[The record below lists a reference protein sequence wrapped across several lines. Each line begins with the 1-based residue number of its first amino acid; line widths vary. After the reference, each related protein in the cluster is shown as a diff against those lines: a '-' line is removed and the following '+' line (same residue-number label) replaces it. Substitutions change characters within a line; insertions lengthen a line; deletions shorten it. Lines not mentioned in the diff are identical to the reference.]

1 MTATTTGAE
10 VKQHT
15 VTLNGQKVFYH
26 RAGERQGSPVILL
39 HGSGPG
45 VSAWSN
51 WQFALPA
58 LGQRRDVVAPD
69 LIGFAQSEHPTD
81 PPTKIADWM
90 DFWVNETLALMDHLG
105 FEKVD
110 LVGNSMGGAI
120 SLHLMTRA
128 PERFGRVVL
137 MGTVGAP
144 SQNMPYLNE
153 GWGFYSNPDK
163 DTLGRLILGF
173 VHNPAVVG
181 GDIEA
186 IKEARWKAVMQD
198 DLARS
203 FKAMFKD
210 GPQAT
215 SEGLR
220 LTEEQIRGI
229 EHQILLAHG
238 REDNF
243 VNWKDSVWF
252 EERLPSA
259 QLHVFAKCGH
269 WIMIE
274 QREAFNRLLEEF
286 FSGKLDSTF

>member
-1 MTATTTGAE
+1 MTATTSGAE

-15 VTLNGQKVFYH
+15 ITLNGQKVFYH
-26 RAGERQGSPVILL
+26 HAGVDKGHPIIFL

-51 WQFALPA
+51 WQFTLPE

-69 LIGFAQSEHPTD
+69 LVGFAQSDHPQN
-81 PPTKIADWM
+81 PPVKIADWM
-90 DFWVNETLALMDHLG
+90 DFWCSQTLALMDHLG
-105 FEKVD
+105 WQKVD

-120 SLHLMTRA
+120 SLHLLTRA
-128 PERFGRVVL
+128 PERFGKVVL

-144 SQNMPYLNE
+144 GENMQYLND
-153 GWGFYSNPDK
+153 GWNFYSNPDK

-173 VHNPAVVG
+173 VHNPKVVG

-186 IKEARWKAVMQD
+186 IKEARWKAVMHE

-210 GPQAT
+210 GAQAT

-220 LTEEQIRGI
+220 LSEETIKGI
-229 EHQILLAHG
+229 EHEILLVHG

-243 VNWKDSVWF
+243 INWKDSVWF
-252 EERLPSA
+252 EERLPNA

-274 QREAFNRLLEEF
+274 QRNAFNRLVEDF
-286 FSGKLDSTF
+286 FDGKLDGTF